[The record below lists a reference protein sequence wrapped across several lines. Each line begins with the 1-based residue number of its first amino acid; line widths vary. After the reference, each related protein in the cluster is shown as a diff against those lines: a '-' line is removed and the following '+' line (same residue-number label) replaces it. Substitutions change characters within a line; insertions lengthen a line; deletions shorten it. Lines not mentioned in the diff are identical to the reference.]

1 MCLNRK
7 DMSRRVT
14 SVVMMSLLLL
24 MTGVSGYGRTTQNTG
39 TVLTRFLDPDV
50 HAKPMARMWFPD
62 AGAGED
68 NDDYIDK
75 QISELAKMGFGG
87 VEVAMLMSYGVHY
100 GNEEAQTYGWGT
112 DNWIKLLKKV
122 LKSAARVPGGF
133 QVDMTVTAHWPPM
146 LNTFDPNDDA
156 SNKELSFSVTPITSD
171 NLVRGTI
178 KLELPLQR
186 KNAPAST
193 FGPESE
199 GPWTRCN
206 GKQDD
211 RHNRKRMAD

>member
-1 MCLNRK
+1 
-7 DMSRRVT
+7 
-14 SVVMMSLLLL
+14 
-24 MTGVSGYGRTTQNTG
+24 
-39 TVLTRFLDPDV
+39 
-50 HAKPMARMWFPD
+50 MWFPD

-75 QISELAKMGFGG
+75 QISELAEKGFGG
-87 VEVAMLMSYGVHY
+87 VEVAMLMSHGVHY
-100 GNEEAQTYGWGT
+100 DNPEAQTYGWGT

-122 LKSAARVPGGF
+122 LKAAAKVPGGF

-186 KNAPAST
+186 TDAPAST